1 MLRAPSVT
9 MIRAVVVPA
18 ALLALTALLMVLV
31 APTTPVGAQAAT
43 ANHRARLGSH
53 VRRHREPH
61 GPIGTAVAH
70 AAIIGGTLAKDNTF
84 PQLAFIL
91 YNHGSSGFTCTGTV
105 VAPNVVLMAGHC
117 AEDTVASGYSVV
129 TGNVEWS
136 ASPRQV
142 SGVSRVVVYPAFNRT
157 YLSGDAALL
166 VLATPTTAPAITL
179 ASYPSDSAHLKAGTK
194 ALIVGWGDTHAGQ
207 LKPSKRL
214 SWAGTVVQRTS
225 YCQSQLGSFYEPS
238 EICTID
244 PPNYATGACS
254 GDSGG
259 PLVTPVPSGS
269 VSIEL
274 GVTSH
279 IYGDCSTQHPSVFTR
294 ADLIAPWVNKWIA
307 AVKPTSRRSRT
318 LAQETPPPNMPGYYV
333 TRPSHARKIVIH
345 VSGDGNHIVGLRIK
359 MPVRCQGGHVSILEI
374 SLLSYAKNL
383 PIANHIARDTLEAV
397 ADNEFRTGHVGVYA
411 LFNALGSLEGRL
423 RIHIPSTSRRVGLCS
438 GTLKF
443 TAKT

>member
-9 MIRAVVVPA
+9 RIRAAVVPA
-18 ALLALTALLMVLV
+18 ALLALTALLMVLA
-31 APTTPVGAQAAT
+31 APTTPTGAQAAT
-43 ANHRARLGSH
+43 ANRAHLGSH
-53 VRRHREPH
+53 VRRYREPH
-61 GPIGTAVAH
+61 RPGGGPVAR
-70 AAIIGGTLAKDNTF
+70 AAIIGGSLAKDNTF

-117 AEDTVASGYSVV
+117 AENTVASGYAVV

-142 SGVSRVVVYPAFNRT
+142 SGVSRVAVYPAFNRT

-179 ASYPSDSAHLKAGTK
+179 ASYPSDSAHLKVGTK
-194 ALIVGWGDTHAGQ
+194 AMIVGWGDTRAGQ

-214 SWAGTVVQRTS
+214 SWADTVVQPTN

-259 PLVTPVPSGS
+259 PLVTPDSSGGA
-269 VSIEL
+269 SIEV

-279 IYGDCSTQHPSVFTR
+279 IYDDCSTQHPSVFTR
-294 ADLIAPWVNKWIA
+294 ADLIAPWVNKWIV

-345 VSGDGNHIVGLRIK
+345 VSGDGKHIVGLGIK
-359 MPVRCQGGHVSILEI
+359 MPVRCQGGHLSILEI

-383 PIANHIARDTLEAV
+383 PIANHIARPPLETA
-397 ADNEFRTGHVGVYA
+397 ADNEFRAGHIGVYA
-411 LFNALGSLEGRL
+411 LFNAPGSLEGRL
-423 RIHIPSTSRRVGLCS
+423 HIHIPSTSRRVGLCS

-443 TAKT
+443 TAKR